1 MPFFLRFMSELFAL
15 GSKVMCNTIAGLVS
29 VQRTLCRQNP
39 DVMISIGKG
48 AKLGVEECQYQF
60 KDQRWNCSTVKRDA
74 SVFGK
79 VMRKG
84 NKTCRVNSCA
94 RQASFALL
102 IVYDFSLL
110 IIFCIIRRHH
120 IALLIAPLVGQIG
133 YMFSFSS

>member
-1 MPFFLRFMSELFAL
+1 
-15 GSKVMCNTIAGLVS
+15 MCSSVVGLVN

-60 KDQRWNCSTVKRDA
+60 RFQRWNCSTVKRDA

-84 NKTCRVNSCA
+84 KFTYNGLVIT
-94 RQASFALL
+94 SFFR
-102 IVYDFSLL
+102 IV
-110 IIFCIIRRHH
+110 
-120 IALLIAPLVGQIG
+120 
-133 YMFSFSS
+133 